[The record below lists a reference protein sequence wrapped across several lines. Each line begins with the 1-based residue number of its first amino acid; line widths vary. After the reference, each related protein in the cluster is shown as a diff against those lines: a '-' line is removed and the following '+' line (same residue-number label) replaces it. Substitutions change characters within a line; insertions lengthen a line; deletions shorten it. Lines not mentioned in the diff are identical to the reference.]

1 MNACRMSAR
10 HFPAGRGPFCWRSN
24 GPCLL
29 RDDFLKGE
37 AHTAPAAQ
45 VLRQAGEVLAVLL
58 AHPAER
64 RLTICEPI
72 RGASWV
78 RVYVLF
84 QHLRRYV
91 PRPPGSAPH
100 LHRGKAGKRFFGFL
114 GRAHLNLYA
123 GPIGPVQMS
132 VFRLEPLFVET
143 HTNGAALAAQVQ
155 SPALLREVVPIASFA
170 AHDAALLLDLD
181 GWRQE
186 GFKGPRSVEIGAGI
200 HTGHPVLKTRSK
212 GLCGLL

>member
-1 MNACRMSAR
+1 MALTNAERQAAFKARKAETIEALTQQNSALLAEVAELRAELDRMREKAHRLEVAQLKAQLKAKAPEKAEDEKRRRRERSGKSER
-10 HFPAGRGPFCWRSN
+10 LPNERPPFPAGRGPFCWRST

-37 AHTAPAAQ
+37 AHTVPAAQ

-100 LHRGKAGKRFFGFL
+100 LKR
-114 GRAHLNLYA
+114 
-123 GPIGPVQMS
+123 
-132 VFRLEPLFVET
+132 
-143 HTNGAALAAQVQ
+143 
-155 SPALLREVVPIASFA
+155 
-170 AHDAALLLDLD
+170 
-181 GWRQE
+181 
-186 GFKGPRSVEIGAGI
+186 
-200 HTGHPVLKTRSK
+200 
-212 GLCGLL
+212 